1 MVRMRFEFLFQF
13 LEIRFLD
20 GIRTQFN
27 FSVWLATASL
37 TSDLRNPKTYIRQ
50 RNVDRK
56 SEDVGQKSP
65 HQLGLVAVALK
76 QS

>member
-1 MVRMRFEFLFQF
+1 M
-13 LEIRFLD
+13 
-20 GIRTQFN
+20 QFN
-27 FSVWLATASL
+27 FLAWLATARL
-37 TSDLRNPKTYIRQ
+37 TSDLRNPKTYVRQ

>member
-1 MVRMRFEFLFQF
+1 MRFNFLFQF
-13 LEIRFLD
+13 FQIRFLD

-27 FSVWLATASL
+27 FLAWLATARL
-37 TSDLRNPKTYIRQ
+37 TSDLRNPKTYVRQ
-50 RNVDRK
+50 RNVART